1 MTSLQQ
7 RKLKSEII
15 LMNTVLRKL
24 INDLGVQKIKVVF
37 HWIAWKNES
46 ATLRFQN
53 ITQLKILL

>member
-37 HWIAWKNES
+37 H
-46 ATLRFQN
+46 
-53 ITQLKILL
+53 